1 MWYKIDFDRLIL
13 LLLPTFLRKP
23 VLFAYVKA
31 LMSPIA
37 SLHYKWEQMRSENL
51 KTLSYNSQRC
61 YLRGALNDRYDPD
74 LRRITIDG
82 TLNIEQDYIYTQAE
96 NLDVYLGVMYLEAE
110 FNYTNSKVDYLVN
123 VPRELMN
130 TKLNEIVATIEFYNL
145 AGKQYQ
151 IISI

>member
-31 LMSPIA
+31 LMSPMA
-37 SLHYKWEQMRSENL
+37 SLHYKWGQMRAENL

-61 YLRGALNDRYDPD
+61 YMRGALNDRYDPD

-96 NLDVYLGVMYLEAE
+96 NLDVYLGVMYLEQE
-110 FNYTNSKVDYLVN
+110 FNYVNSKVDYLVN

>member
-31 LMSPIA
+31 LISPIA
-37 SLHYKWEQMRSENL
+37 SLHYKWVQMRAENL

-61 YLRGALNDRYDPD
+61 YLRGALNDKYDPD

-82 TLNIEQDYIYTQAE
+82 TLNIDQDYIYTPAE

-123 VPRELMN
+123 VPREVMN